1 MQFYGSVKEMIVEN
15 KKYSC
20 KFYIES
26 NVKFDD
32 EFIYICFD
40 LENNKVSD
48 IKKIEEDTIFNLNKD
63 IFDFISQHS
72 NERLLIDFINANGKG
87 EKEIIKVTLKN
98 VY

>member
-72 NERLLIDFINANGKG
+72 NERLLIDFIDANEKD

-98 VY
+98 EY